1 MKTVSIIGF
10 GRFGKTLYK
19 LIKDDFNVIIYDK
32 KKVGLSRLGLN
43 GNTKIAKH
51 IADVYDAEVIFYAV
65 PIAAFE
71 SVIQTHK
78 KYFQKYHLLIDVLS
92 VKLHPAKIFDKYLN
106 EQVLSAS
113 RNETT
118 TQALLTHPM
127 FGPDSSTEGFGG
139 LPIVLDK
146 FRTNEETY
154 RFWKEYFKKK
164 GLRIVE
170 MSAREHDRA
179 AANSQGLTH
188 FIGRLLQAYN
198 FKATP
203 IDTLGASKLLE
214 VMGQICSDTWELF
227 EGLQHYNPYTQDMC
241 ARLGDAY
248 DKIYSKLLPK
258 QKNPNGVTCGIQGG
272 KGSFNEEAFL
282 YYTKQRGITN
292 YRLKYLYTAEAVLRK
307 LTEGDI
313 DVGQLAIQ
321 NSVGGIVAESL
332 QAIAKHSCSIVE
344 EFAIKISHAL
354 MIRNDAEFTEVNTI
368 MSHPQVFAQCKD
380 TLLKKYPRLK
390 QISGEGELIDQA
402 MIAKHLSEN
411 KLPKT
416 IATMGSKVLA
426 ELYDLKIIEDNL
438 QDAKANY
445 TSFLH
450 VARV

>member
-1 MKTVSIIGF
+1 MKTVSIVGF

-32 KKVGLSRLGLN
+32 KKVGLGSLRLN

-51 IADVYDAEVIFYAV
+51 ITDVYDAEVIFYAI

-92 VKLHPAKIFDKYLN
+92 VKLHPAKIFDKYL
-106 EQVLSAS
+106 
-113 RNETT
+113 NETT

-154 RFWKEYFKKK
+154 RFWKEYFMKK

-188 FIGRLLQAYN
+188 FIGRLLEAYGFN
-198 FKATP
+198 TTP
-203 IDTLGASKLLE
+203 IDTLGVKKLLE
-214 VMGQICSDTWELF
+214 VKGQTCNDTWELF
-227 EGLQHYNPYTQDMC
+227 EGLQHYNPFTKNMRV
-241 ARLGDAY
+241 RLSHAY
-248 DKIYSKLLPK
+248 DKIYNKLLPR
-258 QKNPNGVTCGIQGG
+258 QKNPNGVTYGIQGG

-292 YRLKYLYTAEAVLRK
+292 YRLKYLYTAETVLQK

-321 NSVGGIVAESL
+321 NSVGGIVEESL
-332 QAIAKHSCSIVE
+332 QAIAKYSCSIVE

-354 MIRNDAEFTEVNTI
+354 IVRNDAEFAEVNTI

-380 TLLKKYPRLK
+380 TLLSKYPHLK
-390 QISGEGELIDQA
+390 QISGKGELIDQA
-402 MIAKHLSEN
+402 MVAKHLSEN

-426 ELYDLKIIEDNL
+426 KLYDLKIIEDNL
-438 QDAKANY
+438 QDAKENY